1 MNADELLKLGEQAQ
15 ELNRRKQVAERE
27 AADKRFAEKED
38 AQRLRAQSAIDEMND
53 KIVLEAKGG
62 GTLLAVY
69 ALCDDPFDRGLFRSV
84 RHTRRL
90 RAGLWK
96 TIEVEGDVEWVV
108 PDYAQRVFEAACRKF
123 PGCKVYWE
131 VGYNNRDC
139 LLLWVNWAPKTL

>member
-1 MNADELLKLGEQAQ
+1 
-15 ELNRRKQVAERE
+15 V
-27 AADKRFAEKED
+27 KRPTKDSQRKED